1 MNCFW
6 SSVLGL
12 GFVGA
17 GFYTSLVPK
26 EEVNKLRDMVSGE
39 AAQAYEKIS
48 NERSTIYTS
57 GLLFGALF
65 ALILNNLMKTNFS
78 NTFHKITFN
87 VLIILVFANLYYHFK
102 PKSDFMLNYLKTPEE
117 NKAWLEV
124 YNTMKSRYIIGFLIS
139 SIAAVPLANSMCQ

>member
-48 NERSTIYTS
+48 KERSTIYTS

-65 ALILNNLMKTNFS
+65 ALVVNNLIQTNFS
-78 NTFHKITFN
+78 NTFHKVTFN
-87 VLIILVFANLYYHFK
+87 VLIILVFANLFYHFK
-102 PKSDFMLNYLKTPEE
+102 PKSDYMLNYLKTPEE
-117 NKAWLEV
+117 NKAWLQV
-124 YNTMKSRYIIGFLIS
+124 YKTMKSRYITGFLIS

>member
-6 SSVLGL
+6 SSILGIGL
-12 GFVGA
+12 VGA

-26 EEVNKLRDMVSGE
+26 EEVNKLKNMVSGE
-39 AAQAYEKIS
+39 ASEAYEKIS
-48 NERSTIYTS
+48 KERSTIYTS

-65 ALILNNLMKTNFS
+65 TLIFNNIIKLNFT

-87 VLIILVFANLYYHFK
+87 VLVILVFANLYYHFT

-117 NKAWLEV
+117 NKAWLQV
-124 YNTMKSRYIIGFLIS
+124 YNTMKSRYIKGFLIS
-139 SIAAVPLANSMCQ
+139 SIAVIPLANSICL